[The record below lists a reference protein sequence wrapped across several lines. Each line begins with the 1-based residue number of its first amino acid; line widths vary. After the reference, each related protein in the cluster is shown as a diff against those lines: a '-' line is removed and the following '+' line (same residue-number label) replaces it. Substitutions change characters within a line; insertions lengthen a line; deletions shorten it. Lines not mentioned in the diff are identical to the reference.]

1 MNEAFATDVERIDAI
16 IEEFG
21 FCLIKEEQLKLLFA
35 DEDSDSKRFVL
46 LARLAHERAWSFEFQ
61 PHDGDVRIVSL
72 SPVKTN

>member
-1 MNEAFATDVERIDAI
+1 MNEAFAADVQHIDAI
-16 IEEFG
+16 IKEFG

-72 SPVKTN
+72 SPIRTN